1 MLFGKHMQGS
11 FSYMAR
17 LRGELDMNYAY
28 EADNL
33 SYGKKSMKKSNESKN
48 FGGPKILTFLK
59 NKMMTTLKSCIK
71 KAGASHHLL
80 KAMTVFGVLR
90 VHFRAKV
97 C

>member
-48 FGGPKILTFLK
+48 LNTHQK
-59 NKMMTTLKSCIK
+59 
-71 KAGASHHLL
+71 LL
-80 KAMTVFGVLR
+80 EVQKYSLS
-90 VHFRAKV
+90 
-97 C
+97 